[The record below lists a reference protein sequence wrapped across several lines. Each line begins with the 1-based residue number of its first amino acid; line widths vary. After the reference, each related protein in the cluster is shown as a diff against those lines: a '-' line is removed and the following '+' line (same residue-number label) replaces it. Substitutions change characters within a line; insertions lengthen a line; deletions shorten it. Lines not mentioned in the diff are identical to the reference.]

1 MAFPSDSSLD
11 LATAWAGIRAVAGRM
26 KSQAV
31 SMSGAINVTRRSA
44 LDYANALADY
54 LSDLDRFSAVS
65 GLAAYAQEQTGT
77 SINITTEFAAM
88 RAQLAATQDWLVANF
103 PATTGELRVYS
114 FDANKRFADINL
126 TAPQLASFKTQ
137 LNALSATVA

>member
-26 KSQAV
+26 KAQAV
-31 SMSGAINVTRRSA
+31 TMGNSVDITRRTA

-54 LSDLDRFSAVS
+54 LVDFDRYAAVS
-65 GLAAYAQEQTGT
+65 GLATYAQEQTGT
-77 SINITTEFAAM
+77 AINIVTEFNAM
-88 RAQLAATQDWLVANF
+88 RAQLVATQDWLVANF
-103 PATTGELRVYS
+103 PETTGELRVYS

-126 TAPQLASFKTQ
+126 TATQLSAFKTQ
-137 LNALSATVA
+137 LTALAATVA